1 MRHKIL
7 ILTALFLLPLAVR
20 AQSADLSDRVEK
32 WRESFEKKDVGKIIL
47 DKEYFFLTEEE
58 ANYLFESESGKLKNP
73 PARDFKIVFHDG
85 SFEFQAVFAKILKGK
100 IYFSARPLG
109 NKIGIKVLR
118 ARYYGF
124 KIPVKWA
131 EKAINK
137 ELDKYF
143 SFLYQTNDYQSAR
156 LVIQNK
162 TARLVM
168 EFK

>member
-32 WRESFEKKDVGKIIL
+32 WRESFEKKDIEKIIAN
-47 DKEYFFLTEEE
+47 KEFFLTEEE
-58 ANYLFESESGKLKNP
+58 ANYFFISESKKLKNP
-73 PARDFKIVFHDG
+73 PAKDFKIVFHDG
-85 SFEFQAVFAKILKGK
+85 SFEFQAVFSKILKGK

-109 NKIGIKVLR
+109 NKIGIKVLQ

-124 KIPVKWA
+124 KIPAKWV